1 MAALLT
7 LATVRAADYARNS
20 TARLLTAP
28 TAAAEKARDSHRR
41 IEGSKPGTREIFPKG
56 RLSKQR
62 AGLWRERRLADCE
75 LFFLPDETCL
85 RPASTAVV
93 IAGLLLLRARDDAP
107 DALVRA
113 DVAGVK
119 LAYPRAYARDDA
131 TAAGGLADRLAFI
144 ASFPAFVP
152 LPATSQGAAPSIV
165 MTVTPKD
172 DSLDPQERP
181 AKLYARFLTP
191 KSLVG
196 PGGLVSGA
204 RTRLPLRHGRT
215 IHCAARG
222 TQLFRGAA

>member
-1 MAALLT
+1 M
-7 LATVRAADYARNS
+7 
-20 TARLLTAP
+20 
-28 TAAAEKARDSHRR
+28 
-41 IEGSKPGTREIFPKG
+41 
-56 RLSKQR
+56 
-62 AGLWRERRLADCE
+62 RLAFV
-75 LFFLPDETCL
+75 LLLP
-85 RPASTAVV
+85 AVV
-93 IAGLLLLRARDDAP
+93 IAGLLLLLARDDAP

-191 KSLVG
+191 ESLVG
-196 PGGLVSGA
+196 PGGLVLRRFERASPYDTEELFIAPPEGRSFFARCVRPQIGA
-204 RTRLPLRHGRT
+204 PDEGCLSVFRDGGLDVELRYPAGLLEQWDALYEGAHALLARMR
-215 IHCAARG
+215 AARARAG
-222 TQLFRGAA
+222 VR